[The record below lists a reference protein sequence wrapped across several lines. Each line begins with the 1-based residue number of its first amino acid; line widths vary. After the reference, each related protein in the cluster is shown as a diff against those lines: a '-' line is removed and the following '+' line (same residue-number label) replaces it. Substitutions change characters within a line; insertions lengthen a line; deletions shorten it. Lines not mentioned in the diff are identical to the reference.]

1 MVLDFPR
8 SDRIAMRDAMEEQ
21 ARQTREQEGRIAA
34 RMRRA
39 AERRDSLEDLR
50 RNVVQIREAIEDV
63 RRIVARNSIPD
74 EVA

>member
-8 SDRIAMRDAMEEQ
+8 SDRIAMREAMEEQ
-21 ARQTREQEGRIAA
+21 ARQTRERESRLAA

-39 AERRDSLEDLR
+39 AERRDALADLR
-50 RNVVQIREAIEDV
+50 GHIADLQRMLVQRD
-63 RRIVARNSIPD
+63 RITHEIPD

>member
-1 MVLDFPR
+1 MVLGFPR

-21 ARQTREQEGRIAA
+21 ARHTREQESRLAA

-39 AERRDSLEDLR
+39 AERRDTLEDLR
-50 RNVVQIREAIEDV
+50 RAIATIEHNTNAICVRSRE
-63 RRIVARNSIPD
+63 IPD